1 MNFANYQGIMDPP
14 ADIR

>member
-1 MNFANYQGIMDPP
+1 MNSANYQGIMDPP